1 MSAQPPDRL
10 SRRTAARHLAFA
22 ALAVTG
28 AVRAQPLPS
37 GSGPIRMLVGFPAGG
52 TIDVGG
58 RLLADRLK
66 DELGVPVVVE
76 SRVGAGGQLA
86 AQALK
91 QAAPDGRTLM
101 LAPDHTMV
109 VVPLTL
115 KSPGYEV
122 ARDFVP
128 VAQVARYLGA
138 LAVASSTGVRNVAEY
153 VAWLKANPGQAS
165 VGVPAPGSLQQ
176 FSLATISRAAGVP
189 ITPVP
194 YRGSAPLVQDLA
206 AGQIPAGITA
216 LGDFLEFNT
225 AGKLRV
231 IATIDS
237 QRAPQ
242 LPDVPTF
249 TEQGMKLDFNFWLG
263 LFAPA
268 GTSPALV
275 QRLNSAV
282 AKVLAQP
289 DVRERMGKLVF
300 EPVTGT
306 PAAMSERIAL
316 DTRYWEPII
325 KSSGWVPQ

>member
-1 MSAQPPDRL
+1 MTSPTTQPSRRAFGQRVALTALAAAAGPLLAQPTP
-10 SRRTAARHLAFA
+10 
-22 ALAVTG
+22 ALT
-28 AVRAQPLPS
+28 
-37 GSGPIRMLVGFPAGG
+37 GPIRILVGFPAGG
-52 TIDVGG
+52 TIDVVA

-66 DELGVPVVVE
+66 DELGVPFVVE

-91 QAAPDGRTLM
+91 AAPPDGRTLM

-115 KSPGYEV
+115 KSPGYDV
-122 ARDFVP
+122 AKDFVP

-138 LAVASSTGVRNVAEY
+138 LAVASGTGVKNVAEY
-153 VAWLKANPGQAS
+153 VAWLKANPAQAS

-189 ITPVP
+189 MTAVP

-216 LGDFLEFNT
+216 LGDFLEFNS
-225 AGKLRV
+225 AGKLRI
-231 IATIDS
+231 IATIDT

-242 LPDVPTF
+242 VPDVPTF

-263 LFAPA
+263 MFAPA
-268 GTSPALV
+268 GTPPATV
-275 QRLNSAV
+275 QRLNSAI

-289 DVRERMGKLVF
+289 DVRERMLKLVF
-300 EPVTGT
+300 DPVTGA
-306 PAAMSERIAL
+306 PAALAERVAT

-325 KSSGWVPQ
+325 KASGWVPQ

>member
-1 MSAQPPDRL
+1 MRPRSPDQV

-22 ALAVTG
+22 ALAVSG
-28 AVRAQPLPS
+28 AVRAQPLPAS
-37 GSGPIRMLVGFPAGG
+37 AGPIRILVGFPAGG
-52 TIDVGG
+52 TIDVVG
-58 RLLADRLK
+58 RILADRLK

-115 KSPGYEV
+115 KSPGYDV
-122 ARDFVP
+122 GKDFVP

-138 LAVASSTGVRNVAEY
+138 LAVASGTGVKTLAEY
-153 VAWLKANPGQAS
+153 VAWLKANPSQAS
-165 VGVPAPGSLQQ
+165 VGVPAPGSLPQ

-189 ITPVP
+189 ITAVP

-206 AGQIPAGITA
+206 SGQIPAGITA

-231 IATIDS
+231 IATIDA

-263 LFAPA
+263 MFAPA
-268 GTSPALV
+268 GTTPATV
-275 QRLNSAV
+275 QRLNAAI

-289 DVRERMGKLVF
+289 DVRDRMVKLVF

-306 PAAMSERIAL
+306 PAALSDRIAV
-316 DTRYWEPII
+316 DTRYWEPVI
-325 KSSGWVPQ
+325 KSSGWVLQ